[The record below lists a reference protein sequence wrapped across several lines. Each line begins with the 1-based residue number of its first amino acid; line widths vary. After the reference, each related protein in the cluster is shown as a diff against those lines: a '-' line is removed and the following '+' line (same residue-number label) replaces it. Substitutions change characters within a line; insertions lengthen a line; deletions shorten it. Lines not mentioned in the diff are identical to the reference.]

1 MAQTADG
8 NGVAALIVPGIAD
21 TNRQAQIP
29 AGPPMTLGNMRERGM
44 CGERCAE
51 PASNSRALEASP
63 AGCRCKLFAGSGESG
78 VVVRKGT
85 SMEIT
90 RRAFGFAA
98 IGGTLTA
105 VPALAKAP
113 FAGLQAPGIYRLKV
127 GAYEVTILSDGS
139 FPLEAK
145 IISGDAASAAKVLEG
160 AFLPKDVVP
169 TSVNEWLVN
178 TGDKLVLVDTGTSNL
193 FGPTLGRM
201 AKNLAAAGIDPGV
214 VDTVIL
220 THMHPDHVGGLLT
233 LDKQIAFSNAG
244 VLVNNADYRF
254 WTSGRSQLRRRMISN
269 RSSKWP
275 AMRSSLMR
283 TPARSR
289 FSRTESSLR
298 PG

>member
-1 MAQTADG
+1 MF
-8 NGVAALIVPGIAD
+8 
-21 TNRQAQIP
+21 
-29 AGPPMTLGNMRERGM
+29 E
-44 CGERCAE
+44 
-51 PASNSRALEASP
+51 
-63 AGCRCKLFAGSGESG
+63 
-78 VVVRKGT
+78 KGT

-113 FAGLQAPGIYRLKV
+113 FAGLQVPGIYRLKV

-201 AKNLAAAGIDPGV
+201 AKNLAAAGIDPGAV
-214 VDTVIL
+214 
-220 THMHPDHVGGLLT
+220 
-233 LDKQIAFSNAG
+233 
-244 VLVNNADYRF
+244 
-254 WTSGRSQLRRRMISN
+254 
-269 RSSKWP
+269 
-275 AMRSSLMR
+275 
-283 TPARSR
+283 R
-289 FSRTESSLR
+289 FSIGLEDAEDLISDAYVALESLGR
-298 PG
+298 